1 MSPERQENAVLAAV
15 CPHCLREVGHRLGC
29 EYEGWHRTVTGK
41 WLPPAVF
48 PASPDEAV
56 EPAREHWVS
65 AEAGS
70 VVRDWPGRV
79 LDEEP
84 VDALTRDVLGRS
96 IPAETVGV
104 GPRENIIQA
113 CPACVDTNGFHEAWC
128 PKLGRLGERPGGG
141 FTMEQWASIRDAVRH
156 EVARVT
162 GRSDTEV
169 PPDRDAEYLRGLAI
183 YDPESKPVINADD
196 RDRLRRIA
204 DRIDRD
210 ETSPAFRDVV
220 DAAQYKEL
228 AGEFGRAVDL
238 ASTVLDV
245 LQPRTAA
252 RPGDLPT
259 MLEVIFHQVQL
270 LRNRLHRLRLVATEE
285 V

>member
-104 GPRENIIQA
+104 
-113 CPACVDTNGFHEAWC
+113 
-128 PKLGRLGERPGGG
+128 
-141 FTMEQWASIRDAVRH
+141 
-156 EVARVT
+156 